1 MMKHKE
7 RIRKILKENPAS
19 RNDDK
24 LLTYLV
30 FQEIA
35 KENGQAVFIPFNL
48 FSKFPAFETVKRTR
62 AFIQNVDNDFLPEG
76 DYIIKKDN
84 ITKGRAQTVS
94 EKVDRIAKTI
104 FEVPN
109 SKFRNNNLI

>member
-1 MMKHKE
+1 MKHKL
-7 RIRKILKENPAS
+7 RIREILKNNPAS

-35 KENGQAVFIPFNL
+35 KENGQAIFIPFNL

-62 AFIQNVDNDFLPEG
+62 AFIQNVDREFLPEEEIKP
-76 DYIIKKDN
+76 IIK
-84 ITKGRAQTVS
+84 
-94 EKVDRIAKTI
+94 
-104 FEVPN
+104 
-109 SKFRNNNLI
+109 NNNIKKEIVVIPDSRLKNSNLI